1 MSGALPRLGD
11 LAEARLTH
19 PNVRRNFVEWHR
31 GRSRFAF
38 WAIDLECPEIRERM
52 AAAERH
58 LERFLL
64 AGYLRQAHLT
74 LCVCGFP
81 ALQRIQADDYLP
93 VDVERQLEALQRARV
108 APFGVEVGELGSSAC
123 GPYLCVGDPSG
134 GLSALRACLVSSAPY
149 DREPGYR
156 FNPHVAVGLYAE
168 AWPAQ
173 AVCERI
179 ATFCDNAVSF
189 RVARLCLMSYDACDI
204 AGPLSILA
212 EYDLSSAARLSW
224 RLPFVS

>member
-1 MSGALPRLGD
+1 MSDTLPRLGD

-19 PNVRRNFVEWHR
+19 PNVRRDFVEWHR

-58 LERFLL
+58 LDRFLL
-64 AGYLRQAHLT
+64 AAYLRQAHLT

-81 ALQRIQADDYLP
+81 ALQRSQADDYMP
-93 VDVERQLEALQRARV
+93 EDIERQLDALQRACV
-108 APFGVEVGELGSSAC
+108 APFEIGVGGLGSSAC

-134 GLSALRACLVSSAPY
+134 GLTALRACLVSSAPY

-173 AVCERI
+173 TVCERI
-179 ATFCDNAVSF
+179 SAFQDSVVTF
-189 RVARLCLMSYDACDI
+189 RVARLCLMSYDASDI
-204 AGPLSILA
+204 AGALSILA
-212 EYDLSSAARLSW
+212 EYDLSSARMSW

>member
-1 MSGALPRLGD
+1 MSGTLLRLGD
-11 LAEARLTH
+11 LAEVRLTH

-38 WAIDLECPEIRERM
+38 WAIDLDRPEIRERM

-58 LERFLL
+58 LDRFLL

-81 ALQRIQADDYLP
+81 ALQRIQTDDYMP
-93 VDVERQLEALQRARV
+93 EDVARQMEALQRAAV
-108 APFGVEVGELGSSAC
+108 APFEVEVGGLGSSAC

-134 GLSALRACLVSSAPY
+134 GLTALRGCLVSSAPY
-149 DREPGYR
+149 DCEPGYR

-168 AWPAQ
+168 AWSAQ

-179 ATFCDNAVSF
+179 AAFHDDVVTF
-189 RVARLCLMSYDACDI
+189 RVARLCLMSYDAHDI
-204 AGPLSILA
+204 AGPLSVLA
-212 EYDLSSAARLSW
+212 EYDLSSARMSW
-224 RLPFVS
+224 LLPFVS

>member
-1 MSGALPRLGD
+1 MSGTPPRLGD
-11 LAEARLTH
+11 LTEARLTH
-19 PNVRRNFVEWHR
+19 PNVRRDFVEWHR

-38 WAIDLECPEIRERM
+38 WAIDCDRPEIRERM
-52 AAAERH
+52 AAAGRH
-58 LERFLL
+58 LDRFLL

-81 ALQRIQADDYLP
+81 ALQRILADDYMP
-93 VDVERQLEALQRARV
+93 EDVERQLDALQRARV
-108 APFGVEVGELGSSAC
+108 APFEVEVGGLGSSAC

-134 GLSALRACLVSSAPY
+134 GLTALRGCLDSSAPY
-149 DREPGYR
+149 DHEPGYR

-179 ATFCDNAVSF
+179 AVFNDDVMTF
-189 RVARLCLMSYDACDI
+189 RVARLSLMSYDASDI

-212 EYDLSSAARLSW
+212 EYDLSSARMSW
-224 RLPFVS
+224 RLPFVP